1 MITEASKGTAVFA
14 FGRMNPPTIGHGKL
28 VDKVKSLPGDHYIFL
43 SQTQKPKTDP
53 LSFTTKLGFAQQF
66 FKNIN
71 IGDSSVRTIID
82 ALKSLYE
89 KGYTNIVYVAG
100 SDRVGSFTE
109 LLNKYNGSPD
119 KEGNIAYKFDSIDV
133 ISAGERDPDAE
144 GADGMSASKMRASAE
159 AGDFESFKQGVPEP
173 KLAQILYDK
182 VRQGMGIKE
191 SRVASVIENIIQL
204 NRIKPLDEATM
215 NDLYNLY
222 TKAMQI
228 MPNSPKQLE
237 IKKQIEKLRIELGL
251 DGDNVSMRTDPDL
264 PNLKVIDKPTQ
275 YMRRKAAMSMSEA
288 YNEKITRKWM
298 EKQITDSAREQG
310 IDPNIALRVW
320 RAEGGMNYQS
330 KIKSGNQKK
339 YRGYEASYGP
349 FQLYTGGGLGNEY
362 QKKYGVDL
370 RKDNTTSGIK
380 RQINFALSKA
390 KKVGWGPWYGAA
402 NVGIKDRQGLNY
414 KDNDNRIYNPIKP
427 QPKTTSA
434 DSNIISKGY
443 NFLKGKVSG
452 ALDDVKKS
460 PEFDAIGKR
469 QKKLYGPKNDETNKT
484 DSDDIGIDT
493 NIFKKSDASNQ
504 FNVKKRKVGTV
515 DTDDTGSFS
524 DAFKKARAKQG
535 GAGGI
540 FDYKGKKYQTN
551 IKGEKYVKNP
561 TVVENKIIKHPTEVG
576 TYLLDY
582 NGKQFKISKFLD
594 DNDIH
599 RGEWSIFIKSSSKF
613 TGDEWEWMD
622 TVYGRKYA
630 IQRIKDLYE
639 TKEAPTGT
647 YFTKSG
653 NLVKGTLTKS
663 AKEKGARQT
672 DPKDN
677 SRSKAPSVT
686 QYNEEIN
693 YVKPQ
698 FDVEW
703 EEANRYPYLE
713 KLGQAGWEKLA
724 KKGVVVT
731 IDKNNIN
738 KIGNTGAD
746 GSEKLSD
753 LEPEKVARLKK
764 AFKSG
769 TVEMPIVVKQ
779 PDGSYELVAGNT
791 RLIGLISTQNEAKVW
806 LINASQLT
814 EGKRISRKKGQPAG
828 SKKHSDLYTDE
839 NPKGTIQGLKFAT
852 VKDAEASVSKIR
864 NSGKTHA
871 HKIQAAVA
879 MEQRAKAADKISAAG
894 VYRTFINAMKK
905 KTKKEDKSIAESSSM
920 MSSEQMLAK
929 LSKEM
934 QGTHTGAP
942 DPNSDW
948 SKYVLS
954 HKSFTL
960 KDIQVDKIPTAV
972 KSDGMSQANIEKYK
986 KADTAKFPPV
996 VIGDNGYLLDGNHRL
1011 QAYKYQGIKTI
1022 KAYIGE
1028 STVVIEEVDVS
1039 TQRGRLEYFLKQP
1052 TVRNGMAIHLGK
1064 LPKYH
1069 DGVDT
1074 LAELVPERN
1083 GIYALHPDKWESTFY
1098 SLTNKDFKSITR
1110 YKPAIVKVPAGSIV
1124 ADMAIA
1130 NKFYR
1135 TKDVKEQAQF
1145 AKAYKESIVPYGSDV
1160 SSMKMPEI
1168 IMPRLVENIKKD
1180 NNMLIREVTET
1191 QYDQWDHEYPVE
1203 YSKFLEKTFGAPS
1216 EATKEQTVWQNID
1229 GFKRV
1234 VVRDEYIL
1242 HGSPAPHYD
1251 FVYCYVDLAVPA
1263 ELSDDL
1269 ANCSGSIL
1277 IDHLKNETGARCGSL
1292 TANATTLNF
1301 VMDVVAGRVEPKK
1314 ENYNAAIL
1322 GMKKMFEKGER
1333 YELDWWEDKSGD
1345 SDPKNPFYESVNEG
1359 SCQRTNAT
1367 KCQCESIKV
1376 ISEAENTATAISVL
1390 EHSDT
1395 VKGTIM
1401 FKQKGEGPTLVVG
1414 KITGLEPG
1422 EHGFHVHEFG
1432 DLSDG
1437 CASAGGHYN
1446 PDGVDHGNLE
1456 EGHVGDL
1463 GNVTAS
1469 EDGVANISIVAERVS
1484 LMGERSIVG
1493 RAVVIHSKQDDLG
1506 KGGDDESLKTG
1517 NAGDRLACGVIT
1529 LKENMEETA
1538 GVGIITK
1545 QNATKDVKIGDEYRN
1560 ANKLGLGNKPKK
1572 LGERGSISVPL
1583 SSGGKI
1589 NVFPH
1594 RELKIKK
1601 STPGRLSYESKPN
1614 TGKKPKY

>member
-1 MITEASKGTAVFA
+1 MLT
-14 FGRMNPPTIGHGKL
+14 
-28 VDKVKSLPGDHYIFL
+28 
-43 SQTQKPKTDP
+43 
-53 LSFTTKLGFAQQF
+53 
-66 FKNIN
+66 
-71 IGDSSVRTIID
+71 
-82 ALKSLYE
+82 
-89 KGYTNIVYVAG
+89 
-100 SDRVGSFTE
+100 
-109 LLNKYNGSPD
+109 
-119 KEGNIAYKFDSIDV
+119 
-133 ISAGERDPDAE
+133 
-144 GADGMSASKMRASAE
+144 
-159 AGDFESFKQGVPEP
+159 
-173 KLAQILYDK
+173 
-182 VRQGMGIKE
+182 
-191 SRVASVIENIIQL
+191 
-204 NRIKPLDEATM
+204 
-215 NDLYNLY
+215 
-222 TKAMQI
+222 
-228 MPNSPKQLE
+228 
-237 IKKQIEKLRIELGL
+237 
-251 DGDNVSMRTDPDL
+251 
-264 PNLKVIDKPTQ
+264 
-275 YMRRKAAMSMSEA
+275 
-288 YNEKITRKWM
+288 
-298 EKQITDSAREQG
+298 
-310 IDPNIALRVW
+310 
-320 RAEGGMNYQS
+320 
-330 KIKSGNQKK
+330 
-339 YRGYEASYGP
+339 
-349 FQLYTGGGLGNEY
+349 
-362 QKKYGVDL
+362 
-370 RKDNTTSGIK
+370 
-380 RQINFALSKA
+380 
-390 KKVGWGPWYGAA
+390 
-402 NVGIKDRQGLNY
+402 
-414 KDNDNRIYNPIKP
+414 
-427 QPKTTSA
+427 
-434 DSNIISKGY
+434 
-443 NFLKGKVSG
+443 
-452 ALDDVKKS
+452 
-460 PEFDAIGKR
+460 
-469 QKKLYGPKNDETNKT
+469 
-484 DSDDIGIDT
+484 
-493 NIFKKSDASNQ
+493 
-504 FNVKKRKVGTV
+504 
-515 DTDDTGSFS
+515 
-524 DAFKKARAKQG
+524 
-535 GAGGI
+535 
-540 FDYKGKKYQTN
+540 YKGK
-551 IKGEKYVKNP
+551 E
-561 TVVENKIIKHPTEVG
+561 
-576 TYLLDY
+576 
-582 NGKQFKISKFLD
+582 FKIAKHLD
-594 DNDIH
+594 QNDRH
-599 RGEWSIFIKSSSKF
+599 QGEWSIFTKSSSKF

-653 NLVKGTLTKS
+653 NLVKGALTQD
-663 AKEKGARQT
+663 AKERGARQT
-672 DPKDN
+672 DPKDS
-677 SRSKAPSVT
+677 SRSKVPSVT
-686 QYNEEIN
+686 QYN
-693 YVKPQ
+693 
-698 FDVEW
+698 
-703 EEANRYPYLE
+703 
-713 KLGQAGWEKLA
+713 
-724 KKGVVVT
+724 
-731 IDKNNIN
+731 
-738 KIGNTGAD
+738 
-746 GSEKLSD
+746 
-753 LEPEKVARLKK
+753 
-764 AFKSG
+764 
-769 TVEMPIVVKQ
+769 
-779 PDGSYELVAGNT
+779 
-791 RLIGLISTQNEAKVW
+791 
-806 LINASQLT
+806 

-879 MEQRAKAADKISAAG
+879 MEQRAKAAGKVTAAG

-905 KTKKEDKSIAESSSM
+905 KTKKEDI
-920 MSSEQMLAK
+920 
-929 LSKEM
+929 
-934 QGTHTGAP
+934 T
-942 DPNSDW
+942 
-948 SKYVLS
+948 
-954 HKSFTL
+954 
-960 KDIQVDKIPTAV
+960 
-972 KSDGMSQANIEKYK
+972 
-986 KADTAKFPPV
+986 
-996 VIGDNGYLLDGNHRL
+996 
-1011 QAYKYQGIKTI
+1011 
-1022 KAYIGE
+1022 
-1028 STVVIEEVDVS
+1028 EEVDVS

-1052 TVRNGMAIHLGK
+1052 TVRDGMAIHLGK

-1083 GIYALHPDKWESTFY
+1083 GIYALHPDAWEQTFY
-1098 SLTNKDFKSITR
+1098 SLTNKDIKKLNFYR
-1110 YKPAIVKVPAGSIV
+1110 PAIVKVPAGSIV

-1145 AKAYKESIVPYGSDV
+1145 AKAYKESIVPYGSNI

-1168 IMPRLVENIKKD
+1168 IMPRLVEDIKKEET
-1180 NNMLIREVTET
+1180 MLIREVTES
-1191 QYDQWDHEYPVE
+1191 QYEQWDHEYPVE
-1203 YSKFLEKTFGAPS
+1203 YSKYLEKTFGAPS

-1251 FVYCYVDLAVPA
+1251 FVYCYVDLEVPA

-1301 VMDVVAGRVEPKK
+1301 VMDVIAGRVEPKK

-1322 GMKKMFEKGER
+1322 GMKKMFEKGEK
-1333 YELDWWEDKSGD
+1333 YELGWWDDTAGD
-1345 SDPKNPFYESVNEG
+1345 ADPKNPFYESVNEG
-1359 SCQRTNAT
+1359 SCLRTKESN
-1367 KCQCESIKV
+1367 CQCESINV

-1401 FKQKGEGPTLVVG
+1401 FKQKGEGPTLIVG

-1446 PDGVDHGNLE
+1446 PDGVEHGNLE

-1469 EDGVANISIVAERVS
+1469 EDGIANISIVAERIS

-1545 QNATKDVKIGDEYRN
+1545 QNATKDSPVGSEYAN
-1560 ANKLGLGNKPKK
+1560 VNKLGLGNKPKK

-1583 SSGGKI
+1583 SSGGRI

>member
-1 MITEASKGTAVFA
+1 
-14 FGRMNPPTIGHGKL
+14 
-28 VDKVKSLPGDHYIFL
+28 
-43 SQTQKPKTDP
+43 
-53 LSFTTKLGFAQQF
+53 
-66 FKNIN
+66 
-71 IGDSSVRTIID
+71 
-82 ALKSLYE
+82 
-89 KGYTNIVYVAG
+89 
-100 SDRVGSFTE
+100 
-109 LLNKYNGSPD
+109 
-119 KEGNIAYKFDSIDV
+119 
-133 ISAGERDPDAE
+133 
-144 GADGMSASKMRASAE
+144 
-159 AGDFESFKQGVPEP
+159 
-173 KLAQILYDK
+173 
-182 VRQGMGIKE
+182 
-191 SRVASVIENIIQL
+191 
-204 NRIKPLDEATM
+204 
-215 NDLYNLY
+215 
-222 TKAMQI
+222 
-228 MPNSPKQLE
+228 
-237 IKKQIEKLRIELGL
+237 
-251 DGDNVSMRTDPDL
+251 
-264 PNLKVIDKPTQ
+264 
-275 YMRRKAAMSMSEA
+275 
-288 YNEKITRKWM
+288 
-298 EKQITDSAREQG
+298 
-310 IDPNIALRVW
+310 
-320 RAEGGMNYQS
+320 
-330 KIKSGNQKK
+330 
-339 YRGYEASYGP
+339 
-349 FQLYTGGGLGNEY
+349 
-362 QKKYGVDL
+362 
-370 RKDNTTSGIK
+370 
-380 RQINFALSKA
+380 
-390 KKVGWGPWYGAA
+390 
-402 NVGIKDRQGLNY
+402 
-414 KDNDNRIYNPIKP
+414 
-427 QPKTTSA
+427 
-434 DSNIISKGY
+434 
-443 NFLKGKVSG
+443 
-452 ALDDVKKS
+452 
-460 PEFDAIGKR
+460 
-469 QKKLYGPKNDETNKT
+469 
-484 DSDDIGIDT
+484 
-493 NIFKKSDASNQ
+493 
-504 FNVKKRKVGTV
+504 
-515 DTDDTGSFS
+515 
-524 DAFKKARAKQG
+524 
-535 GAGGI
+535 
-540 FDYKGKKYQTN
+540 
-551 IKGEKYVKNP
+551 
-561 TVVENKIIKHPTEVG
+561 
-576 TYLLDY
+576 
-582 NGKQFKISKFLD
+582 
-594 DNDIH
+594 
-599 RGEWSIFIKSSSKF
+599 
-613 TGDEWEWMD
+613 
-622 TVYGRKYA
+622 
-630 IQRIKDLYE
+630 
-639 TKEAPTGT
+639 
-647 YFTKSG
+647 
-653 NLVKGTLTKS
+653 
-663 AKEKGARQT
+663 
-672 DPKDN
+672 
-677 SRSKAPSVT
+677 
-686 QYNEEIN
+686 
-693 YVKPQ
+693 
-698 FDVEW
+698 
-703 EEANRYPYLE
+703 
-713 KLGQAGWEKLA
+713 
-724 KKGVVVT
+724 
-731 IDKNNIN
+731 
-738 KIGNTGAD
+738 
-746 GSEKLSD
+746 
-753 LEPEKVARLKK
+753 
-764 AFKSG
+764 
-769 TVEMPIVVKQ
+769 
-779 PDGSYELVAGNT
+779 
-791 RLIGLISTQNEAKVW
+791 
-806 LINASQLT
+806 
-814 EGKRISRKKGQPAG
+814 
-828 SKKHSDLYTDE
+828 
-839 NPKGTIQGLKFAT
+839 
-852 VKDAEASVSKIR
+852 
-864 NSGKTHA
+864 
-871 HKIQAAVA
+871 
-879 MEQRAKAADKISAAG
+879 
-894 VYRTFINAMKK
+894 
-905 KTKKEDKSIAESSSM
+905 
-920 MSSEQMLAK
+920 MSSEKMLAK

-934 QGTHTGAP
+934 QGTHTGAS
-942 DPNSDW
+942 DPSSDW

-954 HKSFTL
+954 HKGFKL

-986 KADTAKFPPV
+986 KADTTKFPPV

-1028 STVVIEEVDVS
+1028 STVVTEEVDVS

>member
-1 MITEASKGTAVFA
+1 MITEASKKTAVLA

-28 VDKVKSLPGDHYIFL
+28 ADKIKSIPGDHYIFL

-66 FKNIN
+66 FKNVN

-82 ALKSLYE
+82 ALKSLYK

-133 ISAGERDPDAE
+133 VSAGERDPDAE

-173 KLAQILYDK
+173 KLAQILYDR

-191 SRVASVIENIIQL
+191 SKIVSVIENIIQL

-264 PNLKVIDKPTQ
+264 PNLKVIDKPSK
-275 YMRRKAAMSMSEA
+275 YMRRKAAMSMSES
-288 YNEKITRKWM
+288 YSKDITPEWM
-298 EKQITDSAREQG
+298 EKQIKDSARKQG
-310 IDPNIALRVW
+310 IDPNIALKVW

-330 KIKSGNQKK
+330 QIKKGRQQKYGGK
-339 YRGYEASYGP
+339 EDSWGP
-349 FQLYTGGGLGNEY
+349 FQLYRGGGLGNEY
-362 QKKYGVDL
+362 EEKYNVNL
-370 RKDNTTSGIK
+370 KNDNTPEGIK
-380 RQINFALSKA
+380 RQINFALRKA
-390 KKVGWGPWYGAA
+390 KKVGWSPWYGAA
-402 NVGIKDRQGLNY
+402 NVGIGKRDGLDNVY
-414 KDNDNRIYNPIKP
+414 KPIYP
-427 QPKTTSA
+427 QPKVKDTNIDTDSVYQPIPKNTSA
-434 DSNIISKGY
+434 DSNIISRGY

-452 ALDDVKKS
+452 ALDDIKKS
-460 PEFDAIGKR
+460 PEYKEIGKR
-469 QKKLYGPKNDETNKT
+469 NKELYGKKDSDSGTKEKNDLINRLINKDKQT
-484 DSDDIGIDT
+484 
-493 NIFKKSDASNQ
+493 DASNL

-515 DTDDTGSFS
+515 DADDTGSFS

-535 GAGGI
+535 GAGGV

-561 TVVENKIIKHPTEVG
+561 TVVENKITKHPTEVS

-677 SRSKAPSVT
+677 SRSKVPSVT
-686 QYNEEIN
+686 QYN
-693 YVKPQ
+693 
-698 FDVEW
+698 
-703 EEANRYPYLE
+703 
-713 KLGQAGWEKLA
+713 
-724 KKGVVVT
+724 
-731 IDKNNIN
+731 
-738 KIGNTGAD
+738 
-746 GSEKLSD
+746 
-753 LEPEKVARLKK
+753 
-764 AFKSG
+764 
-769 TVEMPIVVKQ
+769 
-779 PDGSYELVAGNT
+779 
-791 RLIGLISTQNEAKVW
+791 
-806 LINASQLT
+806 

-864 NSGKTHA
+864 SSGKTHA

-879 MEQRAKAADKISAAG
+879 MEQRAKAADKVTAAG

-905 KTKKEDKSIAESSSM
+905 KTKKEDKSIAENSSM

-934 QGTHTGAP
+934 QGTHTGA
-942 DPNSDW
+942 
-948 SKYVLS
+948 
-954 HKSFTL
+954 
-960 KDIQVDKIPTAV
+960 
-972 KSDGMSQANIEKYK
+972 
-986 KADTAKFPPV
+986 
-996 VIGDNGYLLDGNHRL
+996 
-1011 QAYKYQGIKTI
+1011 
-1022 KAYIGE
+1022 
-1028 STVVIEEVDVS
+1028 
-1039 TQRGRLEYFLKQP
+1039 
-1052 TVRNGMAIHLGK
+1052 
-1064 LPKYH
+1064 
-1069 DGVDT
+1069 
-1074 LAELVPERN
+1074 
-1083 GIYALHPDKWESTFY
+1083 
-1098 SLTNKDFKSITR
+1098 
-1110 YKPAIVKVPAGSIV
+1110 
-1124 ADMAIA
+1124 
-1130 NKFYR
+1130 
-1135 TKDVKEQAQF
+1135 
-1145 AKAYKESIVPYGSDV
+1145 
-1160 SSMKMPEI
+1160 
-1168 IMPRLVENIKKD
+1168 KD
-1180 NNMLIREVTET
+1180 NNMLIREVAET
-1191 QYDQWDHEYPVE
+1191 QYDRWDHEYAVE

-1242 HGSPAPHYD
+1242 HASPAPHYD

-1401 FKQKGEGPTLVVG
+1401 FKQKGEGPTLIVG

-1446 PDGVDHGNLE
+1446 PDGVDHGNLA

-1594 RELKIKK
+1594 RKLKIKK

>member
-1 MITEASKGTAVFA
+1 MITEAPKKTAVLA

-28 VDKVKSLPGDHYIFL
+28 ADKIKSIPGDHYIFL

-66 FKNIN
+66 FKNVN
-71 IGDSSVRTIID
+71 IGDSNVRTIID

-182 VRQGMGIKE
+182 VRQGMGISE
-191 SRVASVIENIIQL
+191 SKIARVIENILQL
-204 NRIKPLDEATM
+204 NRMKPLNEATM

-264 PNLKVIDKPTQ
+264 PNLRIIDKPSK
-275 YMRRKAAMSMSEA
+275 YMKRKATQMAMSEA
-288 YNEKITRKWM
+288 YSDKITPEWM
-298 EKQITDSAREQG
+298 RKQIIDSARKNG
-310 IDPNIALRVW
+310 IDPKVALRVW
-320 RAEGGMNYQS
+320 RAEGSMSYQS
-330 KIKSGNQKK
+330 GIKRQGKGSYGGK
-339 YRGYEASYGP
+339 EASYGP
-349 FQLYTGGGLGNEY
+349 FQLYTGGGLGNTY

-370 RKDNTTSGIK
+370 RNDNTPAGIK
-380 RQINFALSKA
+380 RQINFALGKA

-402 NVGIKDRQGLNY
+402 NVGISKRQGLDY
-414 KDNDNRIYNPIKP
+414 TYNPIYP
-427 QPKTTSA
+427 QPKVIKRDNNTDKDSVYQPIPKTNSA
-434 DSNIISKGY
+434 DSNILTKGY
-443 NFLKGKVSG
+443 NYVKDKVSG
-452 ALDDVKKS
+452 ALDDIKNS

-469 QKKLYGPKNDETNKT
+469 QKKLYGPKDDKTNNT
-484 DSDDIGIDT
+484 DFDNIGIDT
-493 NIFKKSDASNQ
+493 DIFKQSDASNQ

-515 DTDDTGSFS
+515 DTSTTDSDSDSGSFS

-535 GAGGI
+535 GAGGV

-551 IKGEKYVKNP
+551 VKGEKYVKNP
-561 TVVENKIIKHPTEVG
+561 TVVENKIAKHPTETG
-576 TYLLDY
+576 TYLLTY
-582 NGKQFKISKFLD
+582 KGKEFKIAKHLD
-594 DNDIH
+594 QNDRH
-599 RGEWSIFIKSSSKF
+599 QGEWSIFTKSSSKF

-653 NLVKGTLTKS
+653 NLVKGALTQD
-663 AKEKGARQT
+663 AKERGARQT
-672 DPKDN
+672 DPKDS
-677 SRSKAPSVT
+677 SRSKVPSVT
-686 QYNEEIN
+686 QYNEDIN

-724 KKGVVVT
+724 KKGAVVT
-731 IDKNNIN
+731 IDKNNIK

-753 LEPEKVARLKK
+753 LEPDKVARLKK

-779 PDGSYELVAGNT
+779 PDGSYDLVAGNT
-791 RLIGLISTQNEAKVW
+791 RLIGLISTQDEAKVW
-806 LINASQLT
+806 LIDASQLN

-879 MEQRAKAADKISAAG
+879 MEQRAKAAGKVTAAG

-905 KTKKEDKSIAESSSM
+905 KTKKED
-920 MSSEQMLAK
+920 
-929 LSKEM
+929 
-934 QGTHTGAP
+934 
-942 DPNSDW
+942 
-948 SKYVLS
+948 
-954 HKSFTL
+954 
-960 KDIQVDKIPTAV
+960 
-972 KSDGMSQANIEKYK
+972 
-986 KADTAKFPPV
+986 
-996 VIGDNGYLLDGNHRL
+996 
-1011 QAYKYQGIKTI
+1011 
-1022 KAYIGE
+1022 
-1028 STVVIEEVDVS
+1028 
-1039 TQRGRLEYFLKQP
+1039 
-1052 TVRNGMAIHLGK
+1052 
-1064 LPKYH
+1064 
-1069 DGVDT
+1069 
-1074 LAELVPERN
+1074 
-1083 GIYALHPDKWESTFY
+1083 
-1098 SLTNKDFKSITR
+1098 ITE
-1110 YKPAIVKVPAGSIV
+1110 
-1124 ADMAIA
+1124 D
-1130 NKFYR
+1130 
-1135 TKDVKEQAQF
+1135 
-1145 AKAYKESIVPYGSDV
+1145 
-1160 SSMKMPEI
+1160 
-1168 IMPRLVENIKKD
+1168 IKKEKT
-1180 NNMLIREVTET
+1180 MLIREVTES
-1191 QYDQWDHEYPVE
+1191 QYEQWDHEYPVE
-1203 YSKFLEKTFGAPS
+1203 YSKYLEKTFGAPS

-1251 FVYCYVDLAVPA
+1251 FVYCYVDLEVPA

-1301 VMDVVAGRVEPKK
+1301 VMDVIAGRVEPKK

-1322 GMKKMFEKGER
+1322 GMKKMFEKGEK
-1333 YELDWWEDKSGD
+1333 YELGWWDDTAGD
-1345 SDPKNPFYESVNEG
+1345 ADPKNPFYESVNEG
-1359 SCQRTNAT
+1359 SCLRTKESN
-1367 KCQCESIKV
+1367 CQCESINV

-1401 FKQKGEGPTLVVG
+1401 FKQKGEGPTLIVG

-1446 PDGVDHGNLE
+1446 PDGVEHGNLE

-1469 EDGVANISIVAERVS
+1469 EDGIANISIVAERIS

-1545 QNATKDVKIGDEYRN
+1545 QNATKDSPVGSEYAN
-1560 ANKLGLGNKPKK
+1560 VNKLGLGNKPKK

-1583 SSGGKI
+1583 SSGGRI

>member
-1 MITEASKGTAVFA
+1 MITEAPKKTAVLA

-28 VDKVKSLPGDHYIFL
+28 ADKIKSIPGDHYIFL

-66 FKNIN
+66 FKNVN
-71 IGDSSVRTIID
+71 IGDSNVRTIID

-182 VRQGMGIKE
+182 VRQGMGISE
-191 SRVASVIENIIQL
+191 SKIARVIENILQL
-204 NRIKPLDEATM
+204 NRMKPLNEATM

-264 PNLKVIDKPTQ
+264 PNLRIIDKPSK
-275 YMRRKAAMSMSEA
+275 YMKRKATQMAMSEA
-288 YNEKITRKWM
+288 YSDKITPEWM
-298 EKQITDSAREQG
+298 RKQIIDSARKNG
-310 IDPNIALRVW
+310 IDPKVALRVW
-320 RAEGGMNYQS
+320 RAEGSMSYQS
-330 KIKSGNQKK
+330 GIKRQGKGSYGGK
-339 YRGYEASYGP
+339 EASYGP
-349 FQLYTGGGLGNEY
+349 FQLYTGGGLGNTY

-370 RKDNTTSGIK
+370 RNDNTPAGIK
-380 RQINFALSKA
+380 RQINFALGKA

-402 NVGIKDRQGLNY
+402 NVGISKRQGLDY
-414 KDNDNRIYNPIKP
+414 TYNPIYP
-427 QPKTTSA
+427 QPKVIKRDNNTDKDSVYQPIPKTNSA

-443 NFLKGKVSG
+443 NYVKDKVSG
-452 ALDDVKKS
+452 ALDDIKNS

-469 QKKLYGPKNDETNKT
+469 QKKLYGPKDDKTNNT
-484 DSDDIGIDT
+484 DFDNIGIDT
-493 NIFKKSDASNQ
+493 DIFKQSDASNQ

-515 DTDDTGSFS
+515 DTSTTDSESFS
-524 DAFKKARAKQG
+524 DVFKKARSKQG
-535 GAGGI
+535 GAGGV
-540 FDYKGKKYQTN
+540 FDYEGKKYQTN
-551 IKGEKYVKNP
+551 VKGEKYVKNP
-561 TVVENKIIKHPTEVG
+561 TVVENKIAKHPTETG
-576 TYLLDY
+576 TYLLTY
-582 NGKQFKISKFLD
+582 KGKEFKIAKHLD
-594 DNDIH
+594 QNDRH
-599 RGEWSIFIKSSSKF
+599 QGEWSIFTKSSSKF

-653 NLVKGTLTKS
+653 NLVKGALTQD
-663 AKEKGARQT
+663 AKERGARQT
-672 DPKDN
+672 DPKDS
-677 SRSKAPSVT
+677 SRSKVPSVT
-686 QYNEEIN
+686 QYN
-693 YVKPQ
+693 
-698 FDVEW
+698 
-703 EEANRYPYLE
+703 
-713 KLGQAGWEKLA
+713 
-724 KKGVVVT
+724 
-731 IDKNNIN
+731 
-738 KIGNTGAD
+738 
-746 GSEKLSD
+746 
-753 LEPEKVARLKK
+753 
-764 AFKSG
+764 
-769 TVEMPIVVKQ
+769 
-779 PDGSYELVAGNT
+779 
-791 RLIGLISTQNEAKVW
+791 
-806 LINASQLT
+806 

-879 MEQRAKAADKISAAG
+879 MEQRAKAAGKVTAAG

-905 KTKKEDKSIAESSSM
+905 KTKKED
-920 MSSEQMLAK
+920 
-929 LSKEM
+929 
-934 QGTHTGAP
+934 
-942 DPNSDW
+942 
-948 SKYVLS
+948 
-954 HKSFTL
+954 
-960 KDIQVDKIPTAV
+960 
-972 KSDGMSQANIEKYK
+972 
-986 KADTAKFPPV
+986 
-996 VIGDNGYLLDGNHRL
+996 
-1011 QAYKYQGIKTI
+1011 
-1022 KAYIGE
+1022 
-1028 STVVIEEVDVS
+1028 
-1039 TQRGRLEYFLKQP
+1039 
-1052 TVRNGMAIHLGK
+1052 
-1064 LPKYH
+1064 
-1069 DGVDT
+1069 
-1074 LAELVPERN
+1074 
-1083 GIYALHPDKWESTFY
+1083 
-1098 SLTNKDFKSITR
+1098 ITE
-1110 YKPAIVKVPAGSIV
+1110 
-1124 ADMAIA
+1124 D
-1130 NKFYR
+1130 
-1135 TKDVKEQAQF
+1135 
-1145 AKAYKESIVPYGSDV
+1145 
-1160 SSMKMPEI
+1160 
-1168 IMPRLVENIKKD
+1168 IKKEKT
-1180 NNMLIREVTET
+1180 MLIREVTES
-1191 QYDQWDHEYPVE
+1191 QYEQWDHEYPVE
-1203 YSKFLEKTFGAPS
+1203 YSKYLEKTFGAPS

-1251 FVYCYVDLAVPA
+1251 FVYCYVDLEVPA

-1301 VMDVVAGRVEPKK
+1301 VMDVIAGRVEPKK

-1322 GMKKMFEKGER
+1322 GMKKMFEKGEK
-1333 YELDWWEDKSGD
+1333 YELGWWDDTAGD
-1345 SDPKNPFYESVNEG
+1345 ADPKNPFYESVNEG
-1359 SCQRTNAT
+1359 SCLRTKESN
-1367 KCQCESIKV
+1367 CQCESINV

-1401 FKQKGEGPTLVVG
+1401 FKQKGEGPTLIVG

-1446 PDGVDHGNLE
+1446 PDGVEHGNLE

-1469 EDGVANISIVAERVS
+1469 EDGIANISIVAERIS

-1545 QNATKDVKIGDEYRN
+1545 QNATKDSPVGSEYAN
-1560 ANKLGLGNKPKK
+1560 VNKLGLGNKPKK

-1583 SSGGKI
+1583 SSGGRI

>member
-1 MITEASKGTAVFA
+1 MSRYSWLNEGPESSPITQGDLDQIETYADRLFA
-14 FGRMNPPTIGHGKL
+14 
-28 VDKVKSLPGDHYIFL
+28 KVGIDVEF
-43 SQTQKPKTDP
+43 TQH
-53 LSFTTKLGFAQQF
+53 F
-66 FKNIN
+66 I
-71 IGDSSVRTIID
+71 
-82 ALKSLYE
+82 
-89 KGYTNIVYVAG
+89 
-100 SDRVGSFTE
+100 DRVNDARNQKQISMAE
-109 LLNKYNGSPD
+109 LTRLFKQQYKKNG
-119 KEGNIAYKFDSIDV
+119 KKIAQL
-133 ISAGERDPDAE
+133 GP
-144 GADGMSASKMRASAE
+144 GAE
-159 AGDFESFKQGVPEP
+159 AVMKD
-173 KLAQILYDK
+173 
-182 VRQGMGIKE
+182 
-191 SRVASVIENIIQL
+191 
-204 NRIKPLDEATM
+204 
-215 NDLYNLY
+215 
-222 TKAMQI
+222 MQTDVN
-228 MPNSPKQLE
+228 MP
-237 IKKQIEKLRIELGL
+237 
-251 DGDNVSMRTDPDL
+251 
-264 PNLKVIDKPTQ
+264 
-275 YMRRKAAMSMSEA
+275 
-288 YNEKITRKWM
+288 
-298 EKQITDSAREQG
+298 
-310 IDPNIALRVW
+310 
-320 RAEGGMNYQS
+320 
-330 KIKSGNQKK
+330 
-339 YRGYEASYGP
+339 
-349 FQLYTGGGLGNEY
+349 
-362 QKKYGVDL
+362 
-370 RKDNTTSGIK
+370 
-380 RQINFALSKA
+380 FALVWDKQSQELDLIA
-390 KKVGWGPWYGAA
+390 KTVMRKKNFGTS
-402 NVGIKDRQGLNY
+402 
-414 KDNDNRIYNPIKP
+414 NP
-427 QPKTTSA
+427 
-434 DSNIISKGY
+434 
-443 NFLKGKVSG
+443 
-452 ALDDVKKS
+452 
-460 PEFDAIGKR
+460 
-469 QKKLYGPKNDETNKT
+469 
-484 DSDDIGIDT
+484 
-493 NIFKKSDASNQ
+493 
-504 FNVKKRKVGTV
+504 
-515 DTDDTGSFS
+515 
-524 DAFKKARAKQG
+524 
-535 GAGGI
+535 
-540 FDYKGKKYQTN
+540 
-551 IKGEKYVKNP
+551 
-561 TVVENKIIKHPTEVG
+561 VVAVEQVVRENKIVKHPTEVG
-576 TYLLDY
+576 AYLITLNDKEY
-582 NGKQFKISKFLD
+582 KIAKHL
-594 DNDIH
+594 NNNERH
-599 RGEWSIFIKSSSKF
+599 AGEWSIFTKSSSKF
-613 TGDEWEWMD
+613 TGDEWEWVD
-622 TVYGRKYA
+622 TVYSRSYA
-630 IQRIKDLYE
+630 IDRLKDFVSQNM
-639 TKEAPTGT
+639 KEAQNTLKLPNIDVGDEVMVGKFKNRKAT
-647 YFTKSG
+647 
-653 NLVKGTLTKS
+653 VKGFDKDDNNQPVLKTN
-663 AKEKGARQT
+663 KGDQKLFKPRI
-672 DPKDN
+672 
-677 SRSKAPSVT
+677 SKLMVDESV
-686 QYNEEIN
+686 N

-703 EEANRYPYLE
+703 EEANRYNYFD
-713 KLGQAGWEKLA
+713 KLGQAGWEELA
-724 KKGVVVT
+724 SKGKVVKVNT
-731 IDKNNIN
+731 NSVK

-746 GSEKLSD
+746 GSESLDD
-753 LEPEKVARLKK
+753 LEPDKVARLKK
-764 AFKSG
+764 AMTIG

-779 PDGSYELVAGNT
+779 PNGSLDLVAGNT
-791 RLIGLISTQNEAKVW
+791 RLIGLISTQGEANVW
-806 LINASQLT
+806 LVDASKL
-814 EGKRISRKKGQPAG
+814 
-828 SKKHSDLYTDE
+828 
-839 NPKGTIQGLKFAT
+839 
-852 VKDAEASVSKIR
+852 
-864 NSGKTHA
+864 
-871 HKIQAAVA
+871 
-879 MEQRAKAADKISAAG
+879 
-894 VYRTFINAMKK
+894 
-905 KTKKEDKSIAESSSM
+905 KEDKSIAESSSM

-954 HKSFTL
+954 HKGFTL
-960 KDIQVDKIPTAV
+960 KDIQVDKIPTSV

-1028 STVVIEEVDVS
+1028 STVVTEEVDVS